1 MMHTSFPIVAR
12 SAMAR
17 RPVRLSLIASALAVT
32 IVLCLGAA
40 MSSADASAGGGN
52 ELQFEDTRMIIE
64 FNSTD
69 QDVGV
74 QVFLDGEEWRLLRVF
89 DPSNRKI
96 LEITGTRALR
106 LQGLTELFF
115 ESSEP
120 SLDELSLDQF
130 FARFPE
136 GTYDFE
142 GVTIDGEPIEGEAI
156 FTHAIP
162 DGPVILTPQED
173 SVQNPNHVVVDWQDV
188 ADPPGSEI
196 VAYQVIVTQQLN
208 VRPERT
214 FSVHVPASVTSVTV
228 PSEFLRHGANYEF
241 EVLAIEAGGNQ
252 TITASTFSTQP

>member
-1 MMHTSFPIVAR
+1 MMHTGSYIAAR
-12 SAMAR
+12 SAIAGR
-17 RPVRLSLIASALAVT
+17 SVRLSLIASALAVT
-32 IVLCLGAA
+32 IALSLGAE
-40 MSSADASAGGGN
+40 MSSADASAGAGN

-69 QDVGV
+69 LDVGI

-89 DPSNRKI
+89 DPNNKKI
-96 LEITGTRALR
+96 LEITGTRALK
-106 LQGLTELFF
+106 LQGLAELFF

-130 FARFPE
+130 LARFPE
-136 GTYDFE
+136 GRYDFE

-162 DGPVILTPQED
+162 DGPVIVTPAED
-173 SVQNPNHVVVDWQDV
+173 SVQNPDHLVVDWQDV
-188 ADPPGSEI
+188 PDPTGSEI
-196 VAYQVIVTQQLN
+196 VAYQVIVTQRLN
-208 VRPERT
+208 VLPERT
-214 FSVHVPASVTSVTV
+214 FSVHVPASITSVTV

>member
-1 MMHTSFPIVAR
+1 MMHTGSFIAAR

-17 RPVRLSLIASALAVT
+17 RSVHLGLIASALAVT
-32 IVLCLGAA
+32 IALSLGGSMPDAQAIAA
-40 MSSADASAGGGN
+40 AGGEN
-52 ELQFEDTRMIIE
+52 ELQFADARMIIE

-69 QDVGV
+69 QDVGI
-74 QVFLDGEEWRLLRVF
+74 QVFLDGDEWRLLRVF
-89 DPSNRKI
+89 DPSDRKI
-96 LEITGTRALR
+96 LEITATRALR

-162 DGPVILTPQED
+162 DGPVIASPPED
-173 SVQNPNHVVVDWQDV
+173 SVQNPTPSSTGWMCPI
-188 ADPPGSEI
+188 PPAAKSSRI
-196 VAYQVIVTQQLN
+196 
-208 VRPERT
+208 R
-214 FSVHVPASVTSVTV
+214 SS
-228 PSEFLRHGANYEF
+228 
-241 EVLAIEAGGNQ
+241 
-252 TITASTFSTQP
+252 